1 MKNLLCISV
10 ICLSLLS
17 GCVLHRKL
25 FYSKAEMNEYNA
37 KVMLSDQEKEREEF
51 PSLKMNDI
59 EIGMTKQ
66 QVIQIMG
73 QPSSTSAIN
82 NKMYLNYNLH
92 EWKGKEKT
100 AYFVR
105 FIDGKVESYGKT
117 GDFDSTK
124 VPESKTTVDVNIKNK
139 DSK

>member
-1 MKNLLCISV
+1 MFKYVTVIILTLSV
-10 ICLSLLS
+10 
-17 GCVLHRKL
+17 GC
-25 FYSKAEMNEYNA
+25 S
-37 KVMLSDQEKEREEF
+37 VMLSEQEQYIAEREKY

-66 QVIQIMG
+66 QVIKILG

-82 NKMYLNYNLH
+82 NTTYLNYNLH
-92 EWKGKEKT
+92 EMNHPAGKEKT

-105 FIDGKVESYGKT
+105 VIDGKVESYGKT

>member
-1 MKNLLCISV
+1 MFKYVTIV
-10 ICLSLLS
+10 ILAMTV
-17 GCVLHRKL
+17 GCGLVLPKR
-25 FYSKAEMNEYNA
+25 EYY
-37 KVMLSDQEKEREEF
+37 

-66 QVIQIMG
+66 QVIEIMG

-82 NKMYLNYNLH
+82 NRMYLNYSLH
-92 EWKGKEKT
+92 EWNHPDGKEKT
-100 AYFVR
+100 EYFVR

-124 VPESKTTVDVNIKNK
+124 VPETKTTIDLNIKNK